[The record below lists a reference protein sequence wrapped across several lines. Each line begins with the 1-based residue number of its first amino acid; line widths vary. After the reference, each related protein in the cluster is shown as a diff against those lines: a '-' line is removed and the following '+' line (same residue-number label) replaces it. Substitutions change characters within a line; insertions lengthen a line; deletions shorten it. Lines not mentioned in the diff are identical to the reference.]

1 MIRQGFATVE
11 LAAFLPTHKLVTNK
25 NVCNEKKGDEDVR
38 DVKKQIVRLE
48 LKIKKPTAPLPSIIP
63 NKRAETSSRA
73 QSFSFDNEKKQKK
86 KRKKAQKQK
95 QTKNKNSHGGS
106 FCHVHEIVIVIV
118 IARNLSVRRRNK
130 KNIKQ

>member
-86 KRKKAQKQK
+86 KKEKKP
-95 QTKNKNSHGGS
+95 KNKSKRKIKIHTG
-106 FCHVHEIVIVIV
+106 
-118 IARNLSVRRRNK
+118 ARFATCMRLSLSSSLRGICQYEEGIK
-130 KNIKQ
+130 KT